1 MYYKNVTFRDFLPSY
16 IVKGA
21 DRIMNDGDI
30 IGLFFERSEDALA
43 EVQGKYGRLC
53 RKIAYGILKNYE
65 DMEECVDTA
74 YMSLWNSIPPKKP
87 DSLCSY
93 LCTIVR
99 NAAFELYSK
108 RKYRGYEEPFDELSE
123 VISDKETARRL
134 SDGIELSSFINAFL
148 DKEKPLN
155 RKLFVGRYYY
165 NLSVSELSERL
176 NMSESAVKTRLSRI
190 RGALR
195 SYLEEQGI
203 NV

>member
-1 MYYKNVTFRDFLPSY
+1 M
-16 IVKGA
+16 
-21 DRIMNDGDI
+21 MNDGDI
-30 IGLFFERSEDALA
+30 IGLFFDRSESALA

-99 NAAFELYSK
+99 NAAFEAYSK
-108 RKYRGYEEPFDELSE
+108 RKYKTYEEPFDELSE
-123 VISDKETARRL
+123 VIADEGTSRRL
-134 SDGIELSSFINAFL
+134 LDGMELSAFL
-148 DKEKPLN
+148 NDFLKKEKPLN
-155 RKLFVGRYYY
+155 RKLFMGRYYY
-165 NLSVSELSERL
+165 NLSISELSESL

-190 RGALR
+190 RSALR

>member
-1 MYYKNVTFRDFLPSY
+1 
-16 IVKGA
+16 
-21 DRIMNDGDI
+21 MNDSDI
-30 IGLFFERSEDALA
+30 IGLFFNRSERALA

-99 NAAFELYSK
+99 NTAFEVYSK
-108 RKYRGYEEPFDELSE
+108 RKYKTYEEPFDELSE
-123 VISDKETARRL
+123 IITDTSAIGQL
-134 SDGIELSSFINAFL
+134 SDGIELSTFL
-148 DKEKPLN
+148 NEYLSKEKPLN
-155 RKLFVGRYYY
+155 RKLFMGRYYY
-165 NLSVSELSERL
+165 NLSISELSKRL

-190 RGALR
+190 RAALR
-195 SYLEEQGI
+195 SYLQEQGI